1 MKNVLT
7 ILLALIISGLVRAQD
22 AKMDAFVSNLM
33 SRMTIDEKIGQLNLV
48 TPGGAVTGSVVSKD
62 VDDKIRKGM
71 VGGLF
76 GITGPDKVRQA
87 QDIAVKNTRLHIPL
101 IFGLDVIHGHRT
113 IFPIPFGLSCS
124 WDTVMI
130 EKSAQIAAREASAD
144 GLAWAFSPMVDIARD
159 PRWGRVSEGSGEDPY
174 LGSRIAAAVVRGYQG
189 KNLSNPETV
198 MACVKHFALYGG
210 SEAGR
215 EYNTVDMSRI
225 KMYQYYLPPYK
236 AAIDAGVGSVMSS
249 FNEIDGIPA
258 TGNRWLLTDLLR
270 KQWHFTGMVVSDYTS
285 LNEMEAH
292 GMGDLSTVSALA
304 LHAGLDMDMVGE
316 GFLTTLKKSLQE
328 GKVTQI
334 EIDQA
339 CRRILEAK
347 YKLGLFS
354 DPYSRMNTERAAK
367 ELLSGD
373 NRKFAREVAEHSFVL
388 LKNKDQLLPLK
399 KSGTIA
405 LVGPLADN
413 HRNMLGTWS
422 VSGDPSKSV
431 TVMEGI
437 KNVAGDVNII
447 YAKGANI
454 SDDTILVFRTNKLG
468 VEIEPETRTAET
480 MIDEAV
486 AAANKADL
494 VEAVVG
500 EAADMSGESS
510 SRGEITIPE
519 SQETLLKAL
528 VKTGKPVVV
537 VLFNGRPLILKWEN
551 DHVGAILDAWFPGT
565 EAGNAIADVL
575 FGDYNPSGKLSM
587 TFPVNQGQIPIYY
600 NAKNTGRPYT
610 TGDANT
616 KFKSDYLDMS
626 NDPLYPFGYG
636 LSYTKFTYN
645 PLSLSK
651 PNISAAEPVMVKLT
665 VTNSGNY
672 DGEETVQLYIRDMVA
687 TVTQPVKELK
697 KFQKVYLKKGESK
710 EISFTLTTEDLK
722 YVNSDLKWVYDP
734 GAFKV
739 FVGGNSRD
747 VVEANLLGVL
757 PNSQS
762 LKPKTNTGLKQKA
775 KD

>member
-1 MKNVLT
+1 MKKILT
-7 ILLALIISGLVRAQD
+7 ICIAFIIAGSIQAQD
-22 AKMDAFVSNLM
+22 AKMDAFINNLM
-33 SRMTIDEKIGQLNLV
+33 SKMTIDEKIGQLNLV

-113 IFPIPFGLSCS
+113 IFPIPLGLSCS
-124 WDTVMI
+124 WDTELI
-130 EKSAQIAAREASAD
+130 EKSARIAAREASAD

-174 LGSRIAAAVVRGYQG
+174 LGSEIAAAVVRGYQG
-189 KNLSNPETV
+189 KDLRNTETV
-198 MACVKHFALYGG
+198 MACVKHFALYGAA
-210 SEAGR
+210 EAGR

-236 AAIDAGVGSVMSS
+236 AAIDAGAGSVMSS

-270 KQWHFTGMVVSDYTS
+270 NQWKFKGMVVSDYTA

-292 GMGDLSTVSALA
+292 GMGDLQTVAALA

-328 GKVTQI
+328 GKVTQK

-339 CRRILEAK
+339 CRRVLEAK
-347 YKLGLFS
+347 YKLGLFT
-354 DPYSRMNTERAAK
+354 DPYGRMNTERAVK

-373 NRKFAREVAEHSFVL
+373 NRKAAREIAEHSFVL
-388 LKNKDQLLPLK
+388 LKNNNQVLPLK

-405 LVGPLADN
+405 LIGPLADN

-431 TVMEGI
+431 SVLEGI
-437 KNVAGDVNII
+437 KNVAGSDVKII

-454 SDDTILVFRTNKLG
+454 SDDSMLRKRTNVFG
-468 VEIEPETRTAET
+468 PEIEPESRTAQA
-480 MIDEAV
+480 MLGEAV
-486 AAANKADL
+486 TAAEKSN
-494 VEAVVG
+494 VVVAVLG

-510 SRGEITIPE
+510 SRGDISIPE
-519 SQETLLKAL
+519 SQENLLKAL
-528 VKTGKPVVV
+528 VNTGKPIVL
-537 VLFNGRPLILKWEN
+537 VLFNGRPLILNWEN
-551 DHVGAILDAWFPGT
+551 QNLSAILDAWFGGT

-575 FGDYNPSGKLSM
+575 FGNYNPSGKLSM
-587 TFPVNQGQIPIYY
+587 TFPLNQGQIPIYY
-600 NAKNTGRPYT
+600 NAKNTGRPYMND
-610 TGDANT
+610 GNS

-636 LSYTKFTYN
+636 LSYTKFSYSPVT
-645 PLSLSK
+645 LASK
-651 PNISAAEPVMVKLT
+651 NISTTQPAHIKLT
-665 VTNSGNY
+665 VTNTGNY
-672 DGEETVQLYIRDMVA
+672 DGEETVQLYIRDLFA
-687 TVTQPVKELK
+687 SVTQPVKELK

-710 EISFTLTTEDLK
+710 EVSFTLTTNDLK
-722 YVNSDLKWVYDP
+722 FVNSDLKWVYEP

-747 VVEANLLGVL
+747 VVEADLMG
-757 PNSQS
+757 
-762 LKPKTNTGLKQKA
+762 K
-775 KD
+775 